1 MKMAHTCVRVKDLE
15 ASLDFYQKAF
25 NFEESRRRDFPE
37 NNTMVLVQA
46 PNGAYFLPGG
56 EIEGTETKEE
66 AIHREVLEELGISVE
81 IGCYLGEADEYFYS
95 NHRQTAYYN
104 PGYFYVAN
112 TWRQLSEPLERSNA
126 LHWVA
131 PEEAVRLLK
140 RGSHRWAV
148 EKWLAAA
155 S

>member
-1 MKMAHTCVRVKDLE
+1 M
-15 ASLDFYQKAF
+15 
-25 NFEESRRRDFPE
+25 
-37 NNTMVLVQA
+37 
-46 PNGAYFLPGG
+46 
-56 EIEGTETKEE
+56 
-66 AIHREVLEELGISVE
+66 LEELGISVE

-112 TWRQLSEPLERSNA
+112 TWRQLSEPLERTNT

-131 PEEAVRLLK
+131 PEGAVRLLK